1 MKHHRGRLEVITG
14 PMFCGKTDEML
25 RRLRRAIIA
34 KQKIQVFK
42 PGFDVRYSSGKVTSH
57 AGNEYDA
64 FPVENISEIPA
75 LLLDEVTLVAID
87 EAQFFGEEIIQVVQD
102 LVDKGIRVIVGGLDM
117 DFRGLPFGQM
127 PMLLSQAEA
136 VDKLHA
142 ICMVCG
148 EEATRTQRLVNGE
161 PAYFDDPIIV
171 VGASEMYEARCRIH
185 HQVPRGKKGL

>member
-1 MKHHRGRLEVITG
+1 MKHHQGRLEVITG
-14 PMFCGKTDEML
+14 PMFCGKTDELL

-42 PGFDVRYSSGKVTSH
+42 PGFDIRYSNEKVTSH

-64 FPVENISEIPA
+64 YPVDNISDVPT
-75 LLLDEVTLVAID
+75 LLLDDVTLVAID
-87 EAQFFGEEIIQVVQD
+87 EAQFFGEEIIDVVQA
-102 LVDKGIRVIVGGLDM
+102 LVDKGIRVIVAGLDM
-117 DFRGLPFGQM
+117 DFRGEPFGQM
-127 PMLLSQAEA
+127 PVLLAQAEF

-148 EEATRTQRLVNGE
+148 EEATRTQRLVDGK
-161 PAYFDDPIIV
+161 PAYYDDPIII

-185 HQVPRGKKGL
+185 HQVPRKEE